1 MIEEASQF
9 LIDLNA
15 EYLKDIE
22 ISKNRFKEFEEL
34 DNISILRNLY
44 LINFIKKAEFSE
56 VVEMYKI
63 DLENELEAIKNDFEI
78 KKEIGLKNIKKKFT
92 ELNRDTK
99 RAK

>member
-15 EYLKDIE
+15 EYHKDIE

-34 DNISILRNLY
+34 DNISNK
-44 LINFIKKAEFSE
+44 INFNLIKFINKAEFSE

-92 ELNRDTK
+92 EINRDPK
-99 RAK
+99 KNN